1 MRWRRREKHRIECGD
16 ETLDRIKHDEIER
29 EKQGLR
35 VWMCRPKWKRAFFGG
50 LFARLMTCVTGTL

>member
-29 EKQGLR
+29 ERKTGLE
-35 VWMCRPKWKRAFFGG
+35 G
-50 LFARLMTCVTGTL
+50 LDV